1 MNITIIDA
9 DARRYRCA
17 HGAFTELPHEIPDG
31 APPVVFALSHWG
43 GHPQVSTRG
52 RGDERFADLTHDGQT
67 WTYRLSQATTAHP
80 SPAGGIMQQLEI
92 FDVATLVD

>member
-1 MNITIIDA
+1 MNVTILDS
-9 DARRYRCA
+9 DTRRYRCTL
-17 HGAFTELPHEIPDG
+17 GTFTELPAEIPDG
-31 APPVVFALSHWG
+31 PPPVVFALSRWG

-52 RGDERFADLTHDGQT
+52 SGDERFADLTHDGQT

-80 SPAGGIMQQLEI
+80 SPAGGIMQQLEF